1 MTQCKFI
8 TNLVLV
14 VVVMK
19 THKKM
24 ENGQILKFI
33 VDILVQSNRI
43 NHLRTLIYTGD
54 YSEGVRTGK
63 WVTSE

>member
-1 MTQCKFI
+1 
-8 TNLVLV
+8 
-14 VVVMK
+14 MK

-24 ENGQILKFI
+24 ENGQILEFI
-33 VDILVQSNRI
+33 VDILVQSNKI